1 MQYQNPYKIYRLSR
15 PPQSETVP
23 ARIFWFFMCLRQK
36 NTLQPCLLPLLVL
49 DFVVSMHFFTPPV
62 IFISLLPAFNNSN
75 DSLVYCAW
83 QTNNVPAR
91 KSSGLCR
98 LWRSDKDLTSSTF
111 VWSRMILQP
120 VRHPN
125 DNNNVRSVNDE
136 SLCRTHIGIDG
147 TSF

>member
-1 MQYQNPYKIYRLSR
+1 
-15 PPQSETVP
+15 
-23 ARIFWFFMCLRQK
+23 MCLRQK

-83 QTNNVPAR
+83 QTYDVPAR

-98 LWRSDKDLTSSTF
+98 LWRSGLSYGCVGVLTIMNIFSAPILGSLACFAESWLWMTF
-111 VWSRMILQP
+111 NFIKCVSQIPLQYLFQI
-120 VRHPN
+120 
-125 DNNNVRSVNDE
+125 E
-136 SLCRTHIGIDG
+136 S
-147 TSF
+147 